1 MIKKDN
7 YSNNILEKYRNSD
20 RNNYDC
26 VFHLDGTF
34 ENIAILH
41 HLKFIHKM
49 NPLGVTLNH
58 FDYDNSHKIN
68 IRKSLEVYDVDHIM
82 FTPRLSVIERLKT
95 TYPEAFNSLVN
106 QAINSFLFMSA
117 KRYNLKLCV
126 TSLNMNSLLKCE
138 TNDDIIL
145 LKKMLTQLKIIDV
158 NNLLNENFTEFDLLP
173 YKFPNKE
180 IKNSDLHLLNPLN
193 SFNLSEP
200 SISEFINQNFSFDKL
215 EDVDNHLFWLG
226 FTDDWEFD
234 KNSNT
239 NRKKTNYEILVKK
252 SVKGKPLFDGKLKYC
267 TRCCM
272 PETAEAFEF
281 DELGMCQPCASSE
294 QKMHINWLKRKET
307 LKKLLNKY
315 SADNNDYYDCMV
327 PISGGKDSTF
337 QLYVLTE
344 LYNKRILASTFN
356 ANWMTKTGRKNLQNA
371 IVKFDIDH
379 VNFTPRRNIINKLAK
394 KSLSM
399 IGDACWHCHA
409 GVGSFP
415 LQVAV
420 DFKIKLLIWGE
431 SVSEN
436 DGRATYE
443 NPIPFDRD
451 YFTKISARFYAEEM
465 IDENIN
471 SRDVLPYTLPS
482 VEEIEKEEIIG
493 IHLGDY
499 MFWDDESQMEFVR
512 DNYGWEEDKVE
523 GSYKG
528 YKSVE
533 CIMEGVH
540 VYSNL
545 IKRGYGRAT
554 YHASED
560 VRKGLL
566 LRSEG
571 FELGKKHDTERPKVL
586 DYYLGITG
594 YKEEEFEQV
603 IKKTRDKNAK
613 RLNKYDPPKD

>member
-7 YSNNILEKYRNSD
+7 KLNHFIEKYRNAGK
-20 RNNYDC
+20 NNYDC
-26 VFHLDGTF
+26 IFHLDGTY

-41 HLKFIHKM
+41 YLKFELKM

-58 FDYDNSHKIN
+58 FNYEKYHKSN
-68 IRKSLEVYDVDHIM
+68 IRKCLEIYDVDHIM
-82 FTPRLSVIERLKT
+82 FSPRIEVIKRLKQ
-95 TYPEAFNSLVN
+95 TYPKVVN
-106 QAINSFLFMSA
+106 NLFDQAMHSFLFMSA
-117 KRYNLKLCV
+117 RRYNINLCI
-126 TSLNMNSLLKCE
+126 TSLDNDSILNCKS
-138 TNDDIIL
+138 NDDVFEL
-145 LKKMLTQLKIIDV
+145 NQMSKYLNIIDTNKLV
-158 NNLLNENFTEFDLLP
+158 NKNFTKFDLLP
-173 YKFPNKE
+173 YQFPNKE
-180 IKNSDLHLLNPLN
+180 IKKSDLYLIMPLKN
-193 SFNLSEP
+193 FNINES
-200 SISEFINQNFSFDKL
+200 SIVEFINEKFLFNELDKE
-215 EDVDNHLFWLG
+215 EDDLFWLG
-226 FTDDWEFD
+226 FTDDWDF
-234 KNSNT
+234 NQNT
-239 NRKKTNYEILVKK
+239 SVNRNKTEYEKQVEE
-252 SVKGKPLFDGKLKYC
+252 SAKGKPLFDGKLKYC

-294 QKMHINWLKRKET
+294 QKMHIDWTQRQKT
-307 LKKLLNKY
+307 LKKILDKY
-315 SADNNDYYDCMV
+315 SADNDYYDCMV

-337 QLYVLTE
+337 QLHVLTH
-344 LYNKRILASTFN
+344 LYNKRILTSTFN
-356 ANWMTKTGRKNLQNA
+356 ANWMTKTGRKNLMNA
-371 IVKFDIDH
+371 ITRFDVDH
-379 VNFTPRRNIINKLAK
+379 INFTPRRNVINKLAK

-465 IDENIN
+465 TDKNIN

-482 VEEIEKEEIIG
+482 VKEIENEGIIG

-499 MFWDDESQMEFVR
+499 MFWDDESQMEYVR
-512 DNYGWEEDKVE
+512 DNYGWREDKVE

-540 VYSNL
+540 EYSNF
-545 IKRGYGRAT
+545 IKRGYGRGS

-566 LRSEG
+566 FRSEG
-571 FELGKKHDTERPKVL
+571 FELGKQYDSERPEVL
-586 DYYLGITG
+586 DYYLKITG
-594 YKEEEFEQV
+594 YSESDFAKV

-613 RLNKYDPPKD
+613 RLNKYDPPED

>member
-20 RNNYDC
+20 RDNYDC
-26 VFHLDGTF
+26 IFHLDGTF
-34 ENIAILH
+34 ENISILH
-41 HLKFIHKM
+41 HLKFILKM
-49 NPLGVTLNH
+49 NPLGITLNH
-58 FDYDNSHKIN
+58 FNYEKHHKSN
-68 IRKSLEVYDVDHIM
+68 IRNCLEVYDIDHMM
-82 FTPRLSVIERLKT
+82 FSPRLSVINQLKT
-95 TYPEAFNSLVN
+95 TYPEVFNSLVN
-106 QAINSFLFMSA
+106 QAMYSFLFMSA
-117 KRYNLKLCV
+117 QRYNIKLCV
-126 TSLNMNSLLKCE
+126 TSLKANSIFKYE
-138 TNDDIIL
+138 TNNDYI
-145 LKKMLTQLKIIDV
+145 QLNQRISQIKIINV
-158 NNLLNENFTEFDLLP
+158 NKLVNENLTKFDLLP

-180 IKNSDLHLLNPLN
+180 IKKSDLDLLFPLN
-193 SFNLSEP
+193 SFDIYNP
-200 SISEFINQNFSFDKL
+200 QINEFINQKFSFDNL
-215 EDVDNHLFWLG
+215 EEYNNELFWLG
-226 FTDDWEFD
+226 FTNDWEFGKITSD
-234 KNSNT
+234 S
-239 NRKKTNYEILVKK
+239 RKKTKYEIAVKD
-252 SVKGKPLFDGKLKYC
+252 SEIGKPLFDGKLKYC

-294 QKMHINWLKRKET
+294 QKMHINWLKRKDI
-307 LKKLLNKY
+307 LKTILDKY
-315 SADNNDYYDCMV
+315 SSNNDYYDCMV

-337 QLYVLTE
+337 QLHVLTH
-344 LYNKRILASTFN
+344 LYNKRILGSTFN
-356 ANWMTKTGRKNLQNA
+356 ANWMTKTGRKNLMNA
-371 IVKFDIDH
+371 ILNFDIDH
-379 VNFTPRRNIINKLAK
+379 INFTPRRNVINKLAK

-415 LQVAV
+415 LQVAL
-420 DFKIKLLIWGE
+420 DFKIRLLIWGE

-436 DGRATYE
+436 DGRATYA
-443 NPIPFDRD
+443 NPIQFDRD

-465 IDENIN
+465 TDENIN
-471 SRDVLPYTLPS
+471 ARDVLPYTLPS
-482 VEEIEKEEIIG
+482 AQEIEKEEIIG

-499 MFWDDESQMEFVR
+499 MFWDDERQMEYVR
-512 DNYGWEEDKVE
+512 NNYGWQEDKVE

-540 VYSNL
+540 EYSNF
-545 IKRGYGRAT
+545 IKRGYGRGT

-571 FELGKKHDTERPKVL
+571 FELGKKYDSERPEVL
-586 DYYLGITG
+586 DYYLKITG
-594 YKEEEFEQV
+594 YSERDFEKV

-613 RLNKYDPPKD
+613 RLNQHDLSED